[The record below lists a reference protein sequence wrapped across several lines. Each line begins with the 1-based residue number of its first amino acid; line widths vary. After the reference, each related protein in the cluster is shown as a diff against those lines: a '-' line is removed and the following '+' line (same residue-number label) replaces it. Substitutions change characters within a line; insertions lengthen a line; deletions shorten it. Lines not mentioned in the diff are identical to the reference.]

1 MCWSLFYGTTF
12 LNCCWLL
19 FTEVDSPNDLESGG
33 GVAGDSSME
42 LKSSKPNELQS
53 PMSVIIP
60 IYRRDSH
67 EEVFA
72 GSHSYPGKGV
82 YVLKFDNSYS
92 LWRSK
97 TVYYRV
103 YYTKE
108 T

>member
-1 MCWSLFYGTTF
+1 MIGESDQCPNDVEKGTT
-12 LNCCWLL
+12 NS
-19 FTEVDSPNDLESGG
+19 T
-33 GVAGDSSME
+33 ME
-42 LKSSKPNELQS
+42 MMPSSKLNNVQS
-53 PMSVIIP
+53 SISVIIP

-82 YVLKFDNSYS
+82 YLFKFDNSYS

-97 TVYYRV
+97 TLYYRV